1 MRHTAKIELANNDE
15 LVAVKLGIMNY
26 EDVRRITIEDAL
38 VDTGATR
45 LGLPPS
51 LIEQLGLAPFRSEQV
66 RTVNGITDLWIYS
79 PVQFKILER
88 EGITTVMGIPEG
100 TPVLIGHILLEDLDL
115 CLDIKKGLIY
125 NPAHDGEW
133 MTELYYNSNCHL

>member
-1 MRHTAKIELANNDE
+1 MKHTAKIELANNDE
-15 LVAVKLGIMNY
+15 LVLANAGVLAP
-26 EDVRRITIEDAL
+26 EDVRRITVEDAL

-45 LGLPPS
+45 LGLPPP
-51 LIEQLGLAPFRSEQV
+51 LIERLGLTPFRSEKV
-66 RTVNGITDLWIYS
+66 RTVNGLTDLWIYS
-79 PVQFKILER
+79 PVQFTILAR
-88 EGITTVMGIPEG
+88 EGITTVMGLPEG

-133 MTELYYNSNCHL
+133 MTELY

>member
-1 MRHTAKIELANNDE
+1 MKHTAKIELANNDE
-15 LVAVKLGIMNY
+15 LVAAKLGVLAP
-26 EDVRRITIEDAL
+26 EDVRRITVEDAL

-45 LGLPPS
+45 LGLPPF
-51 LIEQLGLAPFRSEQV
+51 LIEQLGLTPFRSERV
-66 RTVNGITDLWIYS
+66 RTVNGLTDLWIYS
-79 PVQFKILER
+79 PVQFTILER
-88 EGITTVMGIPEG
+88 EGITTVMGVPEG

-133 MTELYYNSNCHL
+133 MTELY

>member
-1 MRHTAKIELANNDE
+1 MRHTARIELANNDE
-15 LVAVKLGIMNY
+15 LVLVNAGIMNP
-26 EDVRRITIEDAL
+26 EDVKRITVEDAL

-51 LIEQLGLAPFRSEQV
+51 LIEELGLAPFRSEPV
-66 RTVNGITDLWIYS
+66 RTVNGLTELWIYS
-79 PVQFKILER
+79 PVQFRLLER
-88 EGITTVMGIPEG
+88 ESITTVLGVPEG
-100 TPVLIGHILLEDLDL
+100 TPVLIGHLLLGDLDL

-133 MTELYYNSNCHL
+133 MSELY

>member
-15 LVAVKLGIMNY
+15 LTLVRAGYMNP
-26 EDVRRITIEDAL
+26 EEVRRITIEDAL

-51 LIEQLGLAPFRSEQV
+51 LIEQLGLTPFRSEQG

-79 PVQFKILER
+79 PVQFSILER
-88 EGITTVMGIPEG
+88 EGITTVMGVPKG

-115 CLDIKKGLIY
+115 CLDMKKGLIY

-133 MTELYYNSNCHL
+133 MTELYHSEI

>member
-1 MRHTAKIELANNDE
+1 MRHTARIDLANNDE
-15 LVAVKLGIMNY
+15 LVAVKLGIMNP
-26 EDVRRITIEDAL
+26 EDVKRITVEDAL

-51 LIEQLGLAPFRSEQV
+51 LIEQLGLTPFRSEPV
-66 RTVNGITDLWIYS
+66 RTVNGITELWIYS
-79 PVQFKILER
+79 PVQFTLLER
-88 EGITTVMGIPEG
+88 ESITTVMGVPEG

-133 MTELYYNSNCHL
+133 MSELYSLQ

>member
-1 MRHTAKIELANNDE
+1 MRHTARIELANNDE
-15 LVAVKLGIMNY
+15 LVAVKLGFMNS
-26 EDVRRITIEDAL
+26 EDVRRITVEDAL

-51 LIEQLGLAPFRSEQV
+51 LIEQLGLTPFRSERV

-79 PVQFKILER
+79 PVQFTLLAR
-88 EGITTVMGIPEG
+88 EGITTVMGVPEG
-100 TPVLIGHILLEDLDL
+100 TPVLIGHILLADLDL
-115 CLDIKKGLIY
+115 CLDMKQGLSY

-133 MTELYYNSNCHL
+133 VTELY

>member
-15 LVAVKLGIMNY
+15 LTLARAGYMTP
-26 EDVRRITIEDAL
+26 EEVRRITIEDAL

-51 LIEQLGLAPFRSEQV
+51 LIEQLGLTPFRSEQV
-66 RTVNGITDLWIYS
+66 RTVNGITELWIYS
-79 PVQFKILER
+79 PVQFTILER
-88 EGITTVMGIPEG
+88 EGITTVLGVPEG

-115 CLDIKKGLIY
+115 CLDMKKGLIY

-133 MTELYYNSNCHL
+133 MTELYHSEI

>member
-15 LVAVKLGIMNY
+15 IVAVKLGIMNP
-26 EDVRRITIEDAL
+26 EDVKRITVEDAL

-51 LIEQLGLAPFRSEQV
+51 LIEQLGLTPFRSEPV
-66 RTVNGITDLWIYS
+66 RTVNGITELWIYS
-79 PVQFKILER
+79 PVQFTLLER
-88 EGITTVMGIPEG
+88 ESITTVMGVPEG

-115 CLDIKKGLIY
+115 CLDMKKGLIY

-133 MTELYYNSNCHL
+133 MSELY

>member
-1 MRHTAKIELANNDE
+1 MRHTARIELANNDE
-15 LVAVKLGIMNY
+15 LVLANAGVMDPEN
-26 EDVRRITIEDAL
+26 VRRITVEDAL

-51 LIEQLGLAPFRSEQV
+51 LIEQLGLAPFRSERV
-66 RTVNGITDLWIYS
+66 RTVNGITELWIYS
-79 PVQFKILER
+79 AVQFTLLER
-88 EGITTVMGIPEG
+88 EGLTTVMGVPEG

-115 CLDIKKGLIY
+115 CLDMKKGLIY

-133 MTELYYNSNCHL
+133 MTELY

>member
-1 MRHTAKIELANNDE
+1 MKHTAKVELANNDE
-15 LVAVKLGIMNY
+15 LVLANAGILAL
-26 EDVRRITIEDAL
+26 EDVRRITVEDAL

-51 LIEQLGLAPFRSEQV
+51 LIERLGLTPFRSERV
-66 RTVNGITDLWIYS
+66 RTVNGLTDLWIYS
-79 PVQFKILER
+79 PVQFTILER
-88 EGITTVMGIPEG
+88 EGITTVMGVPEG

-125 NPAHDGEW
+125 NPDHDGEW
-133 MTELYYNSNCHL
+133 MTELY

>member
-15 LVAVKLGIMNY
+15 LVAVKLGIMNP
-26 EDVRRITIEDAL
+26 EDVKRITVEDAL

-51 LIEQLGLAPFRSEQV
+51 LIEQLGLTPFRSEPV
-66 RTVNGITDLWIYS
+66 RTVNGITELWIYS
-79 PVQFKILER
+79 PVQFTLLER
-88 EGITTVMGIPEG
+88 ESITTVMGVPED

-115 CLDIKKGLIY
+115 CLDMKKGLIY

-133 MTELYYNSNCHL
+133 MSELY